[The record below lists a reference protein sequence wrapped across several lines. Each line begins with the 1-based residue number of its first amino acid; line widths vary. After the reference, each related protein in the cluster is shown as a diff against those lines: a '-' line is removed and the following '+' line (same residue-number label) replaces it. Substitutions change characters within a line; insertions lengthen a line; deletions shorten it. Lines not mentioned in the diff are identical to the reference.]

1 MFSDITRDDVFRLE
15 TNRLWLRWPRA
26 ADAPTIARLAG
37 TRAVAE
43 MTARVP
49 YPYPSGDA
57 ERFII
62 DTRASNAGGRGI
74 GLVITSRAKP
84 LEPIGTISL
93 RGSAR
98 GDALLGYWL
107 GVEFWGRGFAT
118 EAAQAMI
125 DTLFTLTRVGEIRAS
140 VRVLNPAARRVLEK
154 CGFFAS
160 GSSLELL
167 PARGGMQ
174 PCDQYQLD
182 RKVWE
187 SLKNWRRPSL
197 DQDETVQESTL

>member
-15 TNRLWLRWPRA
+15 TKRLWLRWPRA
-26 ADAPTIARLAG
+26 ADAPTIVRLAG
-37 TRAVAE
+37 ERAVAE

-49 YPYPSGDA
+49 HPYPPGDA

-74 GLVITSRAKP
+74 GLAITTKAKP

-93 RGSAR
+93 RESAR

-107 GVEFWGRGFAT
+107 GVDFWGRGFAT
-118 EAAQAMI
+118 EAAQAII
-125 DTLFTLTRVGEIRAS
+125 DTLFTLTHVGEIRAS
-140 VRVLNPAARRVLEK
+140 VRVLNPASRRVLEK
-154 CGFFAS
+154 CGFVGA

-167 PARGGMQ
+167 PARGGMH

-197 DQDETVQESTL
+197 DRDETIHESTL